1 MRPKLPLGCGLNHP
15 LKSKIRNVLKYISGD
30 SSESIDL
37 ESLPRKR
44 SNTAGTQ
51 TVIETKETRLPEDS
65 QEMGKKDV
73 KPSAL
78 AALVQQSMT
87 VNPLVESK
95 EDDYNV
101 YFDMN
106 NRHEVKIRK
115 ELR

>member
-1 MRPKLPLGCGLNHP
+1 MAKPPLGCGFGDP
-15 LKSKIRNVLKYISGD
+15 LKSEIPNVWEYISGD

-44 SNTAGTQ
+44 SNTAQTQ
-51 TVIETKETRLPEDS
+51 TVIETKETQLPENS

-78 AALVQQSMT
+78 AALVQQSMM

>member
-1 MRPKLPLGCGLNHP
+1 
-15 LKSKIRNVLKYISGD
+15 
-30 SSESIDL
+30 
-37 ESLPRKR
+37 
-44 SNTAGTQ
+44 
-51 TVIETKETRLPEDS
+51 
-65 QEMGKKDV
+65 MGKKDV

-78 AALVQQSMT
+78 AALVQQSMM

-95 EDDYNV
+95 DDDYNV